1 MTSGNLLAALL
12 GLIVLACL
20 AVWVIL
26 YFVSLGRKAQR
37 ADTAESAVKEA
48 ADAQRIR
55 EDVSRLSDAE
65 LRQRLH
71 DMARVMR
78 DDDQDYPTR
87 H

>member
-12 GLIVLACL
+12 GLIVLAGL
-20 AVWVIL
+20 AVWVIF

-37 ADTAESAVKEA
+37 AETAESGLKEA

-55 EDVSRLSDAE
+55 EDTGRLSDAE

-71 DMARVMR
+71 ELARAVR
-78 DDDQDYPTR
+78 DDETDYPR
-87 H
+87 GH